1 MSVLLN
7 HSFYVQVKVKA
18 SICDG
23 KIHLTRL
30 MDLMD
35 ARACKA
41 GGVYKQCLVSID
53 SLVLS
58 LHEDGVYLVPALEAS
73 LSSKGCL

>member
-1 MSVLLN
+1 MFYVSVLLMEN
-7 HSFYVQVKVKA
+7 RSFYVQVKIKVKV

-23 KIHLTRL
+23 KIHPTRL

-41 GGVYKQCLVSID
+41 GGVYKQCLVLVLVSID
-53 SLVLS
+53 
-58 LHEDGVYLVPALEAS
+58 YLV
-73 LSSKGCL
+73 

>member
-1 MSVLLN
+1 MEN
-7 HSFYVQVKVKA
+7 CSFYVQVKVKV

-23 KIHLTRL
+23 KINPTRL

-41 GGVYKQCLVSID
+41 GGVYEQCLV
-53 SLVLS
+53 LVLVS
-58 LHEDGVYLVPALEAS
+58 ISCAKFTRG
-73 LSSKGCL
+73 